1 MMSCDNN
8 HFGESRTT
16 GPSGLATKTERY
28 DRPQTSASLDDNQT
42 RRRPESRIAWLAR
55 GAGRTALV
63 TLVSVAVLAADPA
76 APDSSGDIQPV
87 TPVVTH
93 IRKINQDRKG
103 VLMTNSPY
111 GYYRGRV
118 FATDSVTELF
128 ATGGKDNTFDMISQD
143 RGERHITQCGWI
155 ESAMLRRGRIQP
167 VASSPC
173 QRDPRAFLDRNS
185 FGKGFNCP
193 PSKCVD
199 GTHSTYLTPQCD
211 GKVYYNLAPKR
222 QSPIRSAASAKFSDF
237 YDYAGKV
244 NSLEPVHYRYTT
256 LDDQAAVVRTKDYG
270 WVFIHKVCIAGYPQ
284 GGTPKRAPLALSA
297 LLKDTGFL
305 VRESGFLVRKAILWA
320 VRWSSSVVGTLGST
334 IVQMTAAL

>member
-1 MMSCDNN
+1 MSCDNN

-16 GPSGLATKTERY
+16 GPSGLVTKTEHH
-28 DRPQTSASLDDNQT
+28 DEPQASASPSDSQT
-42 RRRPESRIAWLAR
+42 RRRPDSRTAWLAR
-55 GAGRTALV
+55 RAGRTALV

-93 IRKINQDRKG
+93 IRNINQDGKG

-143 RGERHITQCGWI
+143 REKRHITQCGWI
-155 ESAMLRRGRIQP
+155 ESSVLRRGRTQP
-167 VASSPC
+167 VAYSPC

-199 GTHSTYLTPQCD
+199 GTHSTHLTSQCD

-222 QSPIRSAASAKFSDF
+222 QSSIRSAASGTFSDF

-244 NSLEPVHYRYTT
+244 NSLVPVHYRYTT
-256 LDDQAAVVRTKDYG
+256 LDGQAAVVRTRDYG

-284 GGTPKRAPLALSA
+284 GGTPKRVPSALSA
-297 LLKDTGFL
+297 LFKDTGFL
-305 VRESGFLVRKAILWA
+305 VRQSGFLVGKAILA
-320 VRWSSSVVGTLGST
+320 VRRSSAVVGTLGAT
-334 IVQMTAAL
+334 IVEMTSAL